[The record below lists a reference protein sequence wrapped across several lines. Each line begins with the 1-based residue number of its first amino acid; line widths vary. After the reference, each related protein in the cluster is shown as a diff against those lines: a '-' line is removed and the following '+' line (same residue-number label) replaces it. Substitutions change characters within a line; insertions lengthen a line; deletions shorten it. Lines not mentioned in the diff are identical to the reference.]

1 MSYAEDLSKIAP
13 QYFAWNVLAVANT
26 GAAGMESN
34 TIHKQLSGPEVNMI
48 GVYPA
53 CEIVFNFSSSGGI
66 NCHET
71 NDMVLPANTL
81 TFITV
86 PKAIR
91 EATHAAGR
99 SLNAGGEGN
108 IRHSNLAAKLG
119 AVYFNHLST
128 TATQGAVRIVE
139 C

>member
-1 MSYAEDLSKIAP
+1 MSYAEDLSKMAP
-13 QYFAWNVLAVANT
+13 QYFQWNVLAVANT
-26 GAAGMESN
+26 GAAGTASN
-34 TIHKQLSGPEVNMI
+34 TIHKQLSNPEVNMI
-48 GVYPA
+48 GIYPA
-53 CEIVFNFSSSGGI
+53 CEIVFNFSASGGT

-91 EATHAAGR
+91 KPTLPAA
-99 SLNAGGEGN
+99 
-108 IRHSNLAAKLG
+108 RHNVHTPEKLG

-128 TATQGAVRIVE
+128 TSTQGAVRIVE

>member
-1 MSYAEDLSKIAP
+1 MSYAEDLSKMAP
-13 QYFAWNVLAVANT
+13 QYFQWNVLAVANT
-26 GAAGMESN
+26 GQAGTPSN

-53 CEIVFNFSSSGGI
+53 CEIVFNFSASSGV

-91 EATHAAGR
+91 GITHPAGR
-99 SLNAGGEGN
+99 LNA
-108 IRHSNLAAKLG
+108 STPPKLG

-128 TATQGAVRIVE
+128 TSTQGAVRIVE